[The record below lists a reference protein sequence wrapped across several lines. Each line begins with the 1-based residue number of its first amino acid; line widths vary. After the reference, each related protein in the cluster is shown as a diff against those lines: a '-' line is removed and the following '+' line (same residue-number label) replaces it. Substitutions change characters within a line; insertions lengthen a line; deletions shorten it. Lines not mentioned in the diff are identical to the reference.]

1 MLSGLPGSGKS
12 TLAQRMS
19 DLTGAILLRIDVFEQ
34 DLRNA
39 NGDTFDVG
47 TQGYQIGYDL
57 ARHHLLKG
65 KDVIADAVNAV
76 EPARTGWRAI
86 AEETGTQIIEI
97 EVVCTNEDEAAQRL
111 RTRETGIDGLLPV
124 MPQDRRKRTWEP
136 NSLSSGT
143 VDTAGRPIS
152 DCVDD
157 LLRLVK
163 QTG

>member
-12 TLAQRMS
+12 TLARRMS
-19 DLTGAILLRIDVFEQ
+19 DHTGAILLRIDVFEQ

-47 TQGYQIGYDL
+47 TQGYRIGYDL

-65 KDVIADAVNAV
+65 KDVIA
-76 EPARTGWRAI
+76 
-86 AEETGTQIIEI
+86 EI

-124 MPQDRRKRTWEP
+124 MPQDRRKRIWEP

-163 QTG
+163 RTG